1 MENTVDPKI
10 LELFTFY
17 RHTVSRIYNDLQFW
31 QDFLNRR
38 IEEYRNTIMKN
49 NNSVYVSI
57 FCVYNVLF
65 QSGDEALQLK
75 CHPEEYKILSDDLE
89 KHADAFFSWIKNSS
103 IVKAYHACERF
114 LLGTIASYFFKNI
127 ADPLKDESSLQKI
140 NNAIISYL
148 SKECN
153 QRYDTKNNRHIIQ
166 FVEKKSELVK
176 SFLERDIR
184 SDLKTNGK
192 QFFEFISI
200 MRNIILH
207 NNSFAS
213 RNQINNMKSVAK
225 DVFDRFIDMP
235 PGSHEYIVL
244 RIKNDQDLF
253 SNLLILLNDFSIN
266 LVKYMLGYADLSFLD
281 MN

>member
-1 MENTVDPKI
+1 MN
-10 LELFTFY
+10 
-17 RHTVSRIYNDLQFW
+17 
-31 QDFLNRR
+31 
-38 IEEYRNTIMKN
+38 
-49 NNSVYVSI
+49 
-57 FCVYNVLF
+57 
-65 QSGDEALQLK
+65 
-75 CHPEEYKILSDDLE
+75 HPYE
-89 KHADAFFSWIKNSS
+89 
-103 IVKAYHACERF
+103 
-114 LLGTIASYFFKNI
+114 
-127 ADPLKDESSLQKI
+127 KI

-184 SDLKTNGK
+184 SDLKTNWK

-244 RIKNDQDLF
+244 RIKNDQNLF